1 MRNYLYSLIIL
12 LFLATAVACG
22 ALFALFHNALI
33 DFAPLEQYRP
43 GTPSVLLDDAG
54 NEWARFEL
62 DKRKPIELDS
72 LPQHLIDAFIA
83 AEDWQF
89 FYHPG
94 ISCKGI
100 VRSMMINVYHGRR
113 VQGASTITQQLVK
126 LLFFDAR
133 KTFSRKI
140 KEQLYALII
149 ERQFTKQQILQA
161 YLNHIYFGCGIYGV
175 EAASQR
181 FWNKP
186 AAQLTVDES
195 AMLAAVVKSPGLYCP
210 LLCPLSGERRR
221 NVVLNSM
228 HKCGF
233 ISRETY
239 AEAKKTPL
247 TLIDA
252 DRNQCAPHLKE
263 TLRQLLE
270 ERFGSDQLY
279 RGGLVIQTTINV
291 HAQKEAERIFNAQCI
306 KLRTKLVPDID
317 GGLIAMESNTGAI
330 KAMVGGFDFVTSKF
344 NRALQARRQI
354 GSTIKP
360 LIYVAA
366 LQQGKSFADTMIDEP
381 FELIEPNGTVWRP
394 NNYNN
399 RFIGEETLAYALSHS
414 NNIVTIKLL
423 LEIGAASV
431 IELAK
436 KSHLPGPFHSYPSL
450 ALGTIDATLV
460 DVAGMFNLFAN
471 NGTYV
476 EPHFIRWVKD
486 AWGTKIYKKE
496 VAQEPVI
503 DQRTISQ
510 VTQVLK
516 HGLERTKKKSFPE
529 AWIAGEGIC
538 KTGTTNDSRTCWFI
552 GSTPE
557 LTTAVYIGC
566 DDNRSLG
573 QDVFPLRTAFPIW
586 LNFNCAVPSTT
597 RLRFTYD
604 PSLREYCMDE
614 KTGQRVYDL
623 HNSDAVTILV

>member
-1 MRNYLYSLIIL
+1 MRNYLYSLIII
-12 LFLATAVACG
+12 LFLASAIACG
-22 ALFALFHNALI
+22 ALFALFHNAWI
-33 DFAPLEQYRP
+33 DFTPLEQYRP

-89 FYHPG
+89 FSHPG
-94 ISCKGI
+94 ISFKGI
-100 VRSMMINVYHGRR
+100 ARSLLINMYHGRR

-181 FWNKP
+181 FWNKS
-186 AAQLTVDES
+186 AAELTVDEA

-228 HKCGF
+228 RKCGF
-233 ISRETY
+233 ISRATHD
-239 AEAKKTPL
+239 EAKKIPL

-270 ERFGSDQLY
+270 ELFGNDQLY
-279 RGGLVIQTTINV
+279 RGGLVIQTTLNI
-291 HAQKEAERIFNAQCI
+291 HAQKEAEKMFNAQCVQ
-306 KLRTKLVPDID
+306 LRKTLVSDID
-317 GGLIAMESNTGAI
+317 GGLIAIESNTGAI
-330 KAMVGGFDFVTSKF
+330 KAIVGGFDFVSSKF

-360 LIYVAA
+360 LIYTAA

-381 FELIEPNGTVWRP
+381 FELVESNGTVWHP
-394 NNYNN
+394 NNFNK
-399 RFIGEETLAYALSHS
+399 RFNGEETLAYALSHS

-423 LEIGAASV
+423 LEIGAAPV
-431 IELAK
+431 IDLAK
-436 KSHLPGPFHSYPSL
+436 KCHLPGPFHSYPSL
-450 ALGTIDATLV
+450 ALGTIDATLFELV
-460 DVAGMFNLFAN
+460 GMFNVFAN

-496 VAQEPVI
+496 VVQESVI
-503 DQRTISQ
+503 DQRTVGQ

-516 HGLERTKKKSFPE
+516 HGLYRVRKSFPDK
-529 AWIAGEGIC
+529 WINSEGIC
-538 KTGTTNDSRTCWFI
+538 KTGTTNDSRTCWFV

-566 DDNRSLG
+566 DDNRSIG
-573 QDVFPLRTAFPIW
+573 QDVYPLRTAFPIW

-597 RLRFTYD
+597 RMRFTFD

-614 KTGQRVYDL
+614 KTGQRVYDIRDP
-623 HNSDAVTILV
+623 DAVTILV